1 MTVSPTTGRGDALD
15 RVRRENETLYA
26 VIKTVSSS
34 LALDRVLAGI
44 VEIATDATAC
54 HACFIY
60 FMKEERL
67 VLQAA
72 SPRYAHLVG
81 ELEWGIDE
89 GLTGWV
95 ARTRT
100 PEFIRERAMEDPR
113 MKYIPELEEERFQ
126 SMVAVP
132 LLYRSGAVIGVIV
145 LHTEAPREFDDDVL
159 KFLVHTASLAA
170 GAIENAQLYEET
182 RRRVDEL
189 TTLTRLSQSLAAVTL
204 REDLHDAVTR
214 GARELLGAD
223 SCQIWRLDAEA
234 DELLLAAADPPEPEG
249 RAPRPGRAALLLDM
263 VRRERRGAA
272 PRSDVDDG
280 ERLLVAPLAAGDE
293 QLGLLCCGVS
303 GRSFGEEDAELLR
316 AVANQTAVGLKKAE
330 LIERLTAE
338 NIVKDMFEALAAGSV
353 KTAEAKAGEARCDL
367 SRPHVFLHVERAP
380 EAAGETDPREETPWP
395 ELAGRVQA
403 RLRRLYRRAFFDARH
418 DSLRALV
425 PLPALD
431 AGAAEQLRLA
441 CEGLGADLGV
451 DIGLSDTE
459 RGAASA
465 RRRMREAADAARIAR
480 SLAAEWRGRLVRA
493 PRRIPL
499 PREPRARGGSARPL
513 RAGGGGADRV
523 RPRTQRAARRHPR
536 ALPRRALQRGRQ
548 RPRPL
553 HPSEHGAPAARADP
567 ADHEARPAGGGP
579 PVAGAGAQGR
589 AAAAGARGDRR
600 VRSALG
606 ASAPAAHR
614 QPDPEDGVADD
625 VREKHEQDP
634 PRLDQDGVLLRPQL
648 DDREVAQAEE
658 RQEKDDRH
666 LSDHEEEDHDRGHPI
681 AGGAGR

>member
-1 MTVSPTTGRGDALD
+1 MTVSPVTGRGNALD

-34 LALDRVLAGI
+34 LALERVLAGI
-44 VEIATDATAC
+44 VEIATDATGC

-60 FMKEERL
+60 FLKGNRL

-72 SPRYAHLVG
+72 SARYSHLVG

-113 MKYIPELEEERFQ
+113 MKYVPELEEERFQ

-132 LLYRSGAVIGVIV
+132 LLYRSGAVIGVVV

-182 RRRVDEL
+182 RRRVDAL
-189 TTLTRLSQSLAAVTL
+189 TTLTRLSQALAAVTL

-223 SCQIWRLDAEA
+223 TCQIWRLDPEA
-234 DELLLAAADPPEPEG
+234 DELVLAAADPPEPEG
-249 RAPRPGRAALLLDM
+249 RASRPGRAALLLDM
-263 VRRERRGAA
+263 VRREWRGERGDA
-272 PRSDVDDG
+272 PRRDVDDG

-293 QLGLLCCGVS
+293 QLGLLCCGVA
-303 GRSFGEEDAELLR
+303 GRSFGEEDLELLR

-367 SRPHVFLHVERAP
+367 TRPHVFLHVERAP
-380 EAAGETDPREETPWP
+380 AALGGKGRADGHEEKPWP
-395 ELAGRVQA
+395 ELAGRAQA

-431 AGAAEQLRLA
+431 TGAAEQLRLA
-441 CEGLGADLGV
+441 CEELGAELGV
-451 DIGLSDTE
+451 DIGLSDAE

-480 SLAAEWRGRLVRA
+480 SLAA
-493 PRRIPL
+493 
-499 PREPRARGGSARPL
+499 
-513 RAGGGGADRV
+513 GGGAVSYERLGAYRYLVNLELDEAPRDRYGQAV
-523 RPRTQRAARRHPR
+523 AALIDYDRDRNARLVDTLERYLAARCSVAASAR
-536 ALPRRALQRGRQ
+536 ALYIHPNTVRQ
-548 RPRPL
+548 RLERIQQITKL
-553 HPSEHGAPAARADP
+553 DLREEDLLSLELALKVARL
-567 ADHEARPAGGGP
+567 
-579 PVAGAGAQGR
+579 
-589 AAAAGARGDRR
+589 RR
-600 VRSALG
+600 VR
-606 ASAPAAHR
+606 
-614 QPDPEDGVADD
+614 
-625 VREKHEQDP
+625 
-634 PRLDQDGVLLRPQL
+634 
-648 DDREVAQAEE
+648 EE
-658 RQEKDDRH
+658 TGE
-666 LSDHEEEDHDRGHPI
+666 
-681 AGGAGR
+681 

>member
-1 MTVSPTTGRGDALD
+1 MTVSPVTGRGSALD
-15 RVRRENETLYA
+15 RVKRENETLYA

-34 LALDRVLAGI
+34 LALERVLAGI
-44 VEIATDATAC
+44 VEIATDATGC

-60 FMKEERL
+60 FLKGDRL

-72 SPRYAHLVG
+72 SPRYSHLVG

-113 MKYIPELEEERFQ
+113 MKYVPELEEERFQ

-132 LLYRSGAVIGVIV
+132 LLYRSGAVIGVVV

-182 RRRVDEL
+182 RRRVDAL
-189 TTLTRLSQSLAAVTL
+189 TTLTRLSQALAAVTL

-223 SCQIWRLDAEA
+223 SCQIWRLDPEA
-234 DELLLAAADPPEPEG
+234 DELVLAAADPPEPEG
-249 RAPRPGRAALLLDM
+249 RATRPGRAALLLDM
-263 VRRERRGAA
+263 VRREWRGERRDA
-272 PRSDVDDG
+272 PRRDTDDG

-293 QLGLLCCGVS
+293 QLGLLCCGVTD
-303 GRSFGEEDAELLR
+303 RSFGEEDSELLR

-367 SRPHVFLHVERAP
+367 TRAHVFLHVERAP
-380 EAAGETDPREETPWP
+380 RAPGGKGTPDRREETPWP

-431 AGAAEQLRLA
+431 TGAAEQLRLA
-441 CEGLGADLGV
+441 CEELGADLGV
-451 DIGLSDTE
+451 DIGLSDAE

-480 SLAAEWRGRLVRA
+480 SLAA
-493 PRRIPL
+493 
-499 PREPRARGGSARPL
+499 
-513 RAGGGGADRV
+513 GGGAVSYERLGAYRYLVNLELDEAPRDRYGQAV
-523 RPRTQRAARRHPR
+523 AALIDYDRDRNARLVDTLERYLAERCSVAASAR
-536 ALPRRALQRGRQ
+536 ALYIHPNTVRQ
-548 RPRPL
+548 RLERIQQITKL
-553 HPSEHGAPAARADP
+553 ELREEDLLSLELALKVARL
-567 ADHEARPAGGGP
+567 
-579 PVAGAGAQGR
+579 
-589 AAAAGARGDRR
+589 RR
-600 VRSALG
+600 VR
-606 ASAPAAHR
+606 
-614 QPDPEDGVADD
+614 
-625 VREKHEQDP
+625 
-634 PRLDQDGVLLRPQL
+634 
-648 DDREVAQAEE
+648 EE
-658 RQEKDDRH
+658 T
-666 LSDHEEEDHDRGHPI
+666 
-681 AGGAGR
+681 GG